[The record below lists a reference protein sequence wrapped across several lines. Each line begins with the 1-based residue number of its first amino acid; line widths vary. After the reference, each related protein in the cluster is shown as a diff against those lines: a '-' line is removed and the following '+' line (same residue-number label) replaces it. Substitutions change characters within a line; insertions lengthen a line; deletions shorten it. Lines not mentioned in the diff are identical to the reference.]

1 MSQIFCK
8 LSMTE
13 LSEQFLRLKQSQEKA
28 LIPFFTCGFP
38 SARMFKDLVKVAAD
52 SGADAIEIGIPF
64 SDPLADGPSI
74 QYSSNLALGKGI
86 NLQKGLEMISSL
98 REQISLPLIIL
109 TYANPVFQYGLK
121 EFIREAK
128 QAGVSGL
135 ILADLVIEEASQIEK
150 MCRSHEL
157 DLIYLAAPTTNG
169 NRLKAIVQR
178 SKGFIYL
185 VSVTGVTGARRVI
198 PQSLGA
204 KIGEIKRFADKPVCV
219 GFGIS
224 NPLQAK
230 TIARL
235 ADGVIVGST
244 LIDLIR
250 KSKNQAQMSRKVSKF
265 LISLKKGMEKR
276 W

>member
-1 MSQIFCK
+1 VSQIFCE

-13 LSEQFLRLKQSQEKA
+13 LSEQFLRLKQSHEKA

-38 SARMFKDLVKVAAD
+38 SVGVFKDLIKVAAD

-64 SDPLADGPSI
+64 SDPLADGPTI
-74 QYSSNLALGKGI
+74 QYSSSLALENGI
-86 NLQKGLEMISSL
+86 NVKKSLDMISSL

-109 TYANPVFQYGLK
+109 TYANPVCQYGLK

-128 QAGVSGL
+128 PAGVSGL

-178 SKGFIYL
+178 SEGFIYL
-185 VSVTGVTGARRVI
+185 VSVTGVTGARREF
-198 PQSLGA
+198 PRSLAA
-204 KIGEIKRFADKPVCV
+204 KINEIKRFTDKPVCV

-224 NPLQAK
+224 HPAQAK
-230 TIARL
+230 KIARL
-235 ADGVIVGST
+235 ADGIIVGSA
-244 LIDLIR
+244 LVDLIR
-250 KSKNQAQMSRKVSKF
+250 KSKNQAQMLRNVSRF
-265 LISLKKGMEKR
+265 LISLKKGMQS
-276 W
+276 

>member
-1 MSQIFCK
+1 VFRTFCE
-8 LSMTE
+8 LTMTE

-38 SARMFKDLVKVAAD
+38 SVGVFKDLIKVAAD

-86 NLQKGLEMISSL
+86 NLQKSLEMISSL

-109 TYANPVFQYGLK
+109 TYANPVFQYGLAR
-121 EFIREAK
+121 FIRDAK
-128 QAGVSGL
+128 QAEVSGL
-135 ILADLVIEEASQIEK
+135 IVADLVIEEANQIEK
-150 MCRSHEL
+150 MCRFHGL
-157 DLIYLAAPTTNG
+157 NLIYLAAPTTNG

-185 VSVTGVTGARRVI
+185 VSATGVTGARREV
-198 PQSLGA
+198 PRSLGA
-204 KIGEIKRFADKPVCV
+204 KINEIKRFTDKPVCV

-235 ADGVIVGST
+235 ADGIIVGSA
-244 LIDLIR
+244 LVDLIR
-250 KSKNQAQMSRKVSKF
+250 KSKNQAQMLKKVSGF
-265 LISLKKGMEKR
+265 LISLKKGMQS
-276 W
+276 

>member
-1 MSQIFCK
+1 
-8 LSMTE
+8 MTE
-13 LSEQFLRLKQSQEKA
+13 LSEQFLKLKQSQEKA

-38 SARMFKDLVKVAAD
+38 AAKMFKDLVKVTAD

-74 QYSSNLALGKGI
+74 QYSSNLALNKGI
-86 NLQKGLEMISSL
+86 NVQKSLEMISSL
-98 REQISLPLIIL
+98 KEQISLPLIIL
-109 TYANPVFQYGLK
+109 TYANPVYQYGSAR
-121 EFIREAK
+121 FIRDAN

-135 ILADLVIEEASQIEK
+135 IVADLVIEEASQIEK
-150 MCRSHEL
+150 MCRSRKL

-169 NRLKAIVQR
+169 NRLKAIAQR
-178 SKGFIYL
+178 SEGFIYL

-198 PQSLGA
+198 PQTLAA
-204 KIGEIKRFADKPVCV
+204 KINEIKRFTEKPVCV

-224 NPLQAK
+224 NPAQAK
-230 TIARL
+230 QIVKL
-235 ADGVIVGST
+235 ADGIIVGSA
-244 LIDLIR
+244 LVDLIR
-250 KSKNQAQMSRKVSKF
+250 KSKNQAQMLRKVFRF